1 MKMNVPNDISQKC
14 RYALRAV
21 FELAWRDSKTPV
33 KIHEIAKTQKIPQ
46 RFLEVILAELK
57 HGRFLI
63 SKRGNDGGYFL
74 AMPSYNITVG
84 QIINFIEG
92 GSKRRLE
99 KERLNYYVPGDY
111 VFEKLWNNVSL
122 AISDA
127 YHKTTFYDLVQ
138 QERQISKKY
147 VPNYAI

>member
-1 MKMNVPNDISQKC
+1 MNIPNDISQKC

-33 KIHEIAKTQKIPQ
+33 KIHDIAVSQNIPQ

-74 AMPSYNITVG
+74 AKDPYNITVG
-84 QIINFIEG
+84 QIINFMEG
-92 GSKRRLE
+92 SGKRSL
-99 KERLNYYVPGDY
+99 KTGHSTFYVPGDY
-111 VFEKLWNNVSL
+111 VFEKLWNT
-122 AISDA
+122 ISHSIA
-127 YHKTTFYDLVQ
+127 EIYNKSTFYDLVQ
-138 QERQISKKY
+138 QEKQASKKY

>member
-1 MKMNVPNDISQKC
+1 MNIPNDISQKC

-33 KIHEIAKTQKIPQ
+33 KIHDIAASQNIPQ

-74 AMPSYNITVG
+74 AKPSYSISVG

-92 GSKRRLE
+92 GGKKRM
-99 KERLNYYVPGDY
+99 KTDPTNFYVTGDY
-111 VFEKLWNNVSL
+111 VFEKLWNTVSQ
-122 AISDA
+122 AVAES
-127 YHKTTFYDLVQ
+127 YNKTTFFDLVQ
-138 QERQISKKY
+138 QERELSKKY